1 MSNSND
7 KKVQPNCS
15 FCGKN
20 NADVNR
26 LIEGS
31 EDVYICDECVQL
43 ASEILAEEGLMR
55 DVSTMSTPLGA
66 PNRVPS
72 PKEIVEY
79 LDQYV
84 IGQERAKKVLSVAV
98 YNHYKRVF
106 GGIGDDKSSK
116 SSNANLMAEDVELAK
131 SNVLLIGPT
140 GSGKTL
146 LARTLANLLDVPF
159 TIADATTLTEAGYVG
174 EDVETIL
181 AGLLQAADWDADR
194 ASYGIVYIDEIDKI
208 SRKSGDNPS
217 ITRDVSG
224 EGVQQALL
232 KIIEGTVA
240 NVPPGAGRK
249 HPQQEFVQL
258 DTHNVLFICGGAFS
272 GLGEVVRK
280 RVWKRSSLGFVATD
294 EYDRVALSK
303 STKSAEGKDAKN
315 PLMNPFVAERASA
328 TPDELPADLSER
340 QRELKIRKQEKE
352 SSEESELL
360 RQIMP
365 DDLLSF
371 GLIPEFIG
379 RLPVTVSLS
388 ALDRNA
394 MVRILTEPKN
404 SVVRQFQY
412 LLAMDGVELE
422 FEPKA
427 LEMIATEAFLRKTG
441 ARGLRSIVEESLL
454 DVMFEIPERDDIE
467 RCLVTHRVFT
477 HGEMPKLLSKKGAL
491 ISLGPP
497 LKSAA

>member
-1 MSNSND
+1 MSKSTR
-7 KKVQPNCS
+7 KSPPPACS

-20 NADVNR
+20 NSDVNR

-31 EDVYICDECVQL
+31 EDVYICDECVLL
-43 ASEILAEEGLMR
+43 ASEILAEEGLMGGQQPTTSLSKG
-55 DVSTMSTPLGA
+55 DSQWV
-66 PNRVPS
+66 PN

-84 IGQERAKKVLSVAV
+84 IGQEHAKKVLSVAV
-98 YNHYKRVF
+98 YNHYKRLF
-106 GGIGDDKSSK
+106 GNLKNNKSLTADQQSK
-116 SSNANLMAEDVELAK
+116 DASRGADSAAVDVELTK
-131 SNVLLIGPT
+131 SNVLLVGPT

-146 LARTLANLLDVPF
+146 LAQTLARLLDVPF

-181 AGLLQAADWDADR
+181 VGLLQAADWDAER
-194 ASYGIVYIDEIDKI
+194 ASYGIIYLDEIDKI

-249 HPQQEFVQL
+249 HPQQEFVQI
-258 DTHNVLFICGGAFS
+258 DTRNVLFICGGAFS
-272 GLGEVVRK
+272 RLSEVIHK
-280 RVWKRSSLGFVATD
+280 RVHKRSMLGFVAPDDGLTGAKITGPIED
-294 EYDRVALSK
+294 K
-303 STKSAEGKDAKN
+303 SSEK
-315 PLMNPFVAERASA
+315 
-328 TPDELPADLSER
+328 LPEDLSER
-340 QRELKIRKQEKE
+340 QRELKIRRQEKE
-352 SSEESELL
+352 SREEWDLL
-360 RQIMP
+360 RQVMP

-379 RLPVTVSLS
+379 RLPVTVSLQ
-388 ALDRNA
+388 ALDRQA

-404 SVVRQFQY
+404 SIVRQFKH
-412 LLAMDGVELE
+412 LFAMDNVTLE
-422 FEPKA
+422 FTNDA
-427 LEMIATEAFLRKTG
+427 LDAIATDAFLRKTG
-441 ARGLRSIVEESLL
+441 ARGLRSIVEEALL
-454 DVMFEIPERDDIE
+454 EIMYEIPGRDDVV
-467 RCLVTHRVFT
+467 RCLVTKESIT
-477 HGEMPKLLSKKGAL
+477 NGELPKLFGKKGQP
-491 ISLGPP
+491 ISIGRE